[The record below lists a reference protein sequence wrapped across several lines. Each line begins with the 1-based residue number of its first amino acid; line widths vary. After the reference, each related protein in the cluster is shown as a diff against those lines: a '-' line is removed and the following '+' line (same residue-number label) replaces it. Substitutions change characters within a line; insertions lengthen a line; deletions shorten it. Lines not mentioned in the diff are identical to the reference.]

1 MYGAKKV
8 MKKLILTVAAL
19 AILPTASALAKP
31 NNVGCGIGSMVFEG
45 KSGVA
50 PQILAATTNGTFG
63 NQTFGITFG
72 TLGCAKNGVVG
83 LPVPHKIALFT
94 DQNLDKLAHDMAV
107 GNGETLNSLAVLM
120 EVENQD
126 KLAFFNATK
135 TNFTKIFSHENVTTI
150 EVLQSLNNVMAS
162 EPRLKRYSYS

>member
-1 MYGAKKV
+1 
-8 MKKLILTVAAL
+8 MKKLIVTVAAL
-19 AILPTASALAKP
+19 AILPTTSVLAKP
-31 NNVGCGIGSMVFEG
+31 NNVGCGLGSMVFEG
-45 KSGVA
+45 KSGLA

-72 TLGCAKNGVVG
+72 TLGCAKDGVVSM
-83 LPVPHKIALFT
+83 PVPHKIALFA

-120 EVENQD
+120 EVEDQD

-135 TNFTKIFSHENVTTI
+135 TNFTKIFPHENATTI
-150 EVLQSLNNVMAS
+150 EVLQGLNNVMAS